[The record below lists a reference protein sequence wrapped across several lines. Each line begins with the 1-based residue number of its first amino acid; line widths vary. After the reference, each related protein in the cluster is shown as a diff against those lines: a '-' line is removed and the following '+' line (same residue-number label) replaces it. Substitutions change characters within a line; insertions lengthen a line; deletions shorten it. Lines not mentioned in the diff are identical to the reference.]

1 MSFKKT
7 MSLNYH
13 ISFERFNEH
22 LADIRIHHTA
32 LSDTPAFSMVT
43 WIAGSYLIREFS
55 KNITTVY
62 YQIGDSPIRHRAEK
76 IDKKHSYCQMP
87 SKVMILPYTMK
98 CTAEIYQ
105 CVQHSLMLRVFLEIL
120 PHYYYFQRQI
130 NRLKLISHCLYQRH
144 FWQTI

>member
-62 YQIGDSPIRHRAEK
+62 YQIGDSLIRHRAEK
-76 IDKKHSYCQMP
+76 
-87 SKVMILPYTMK
+87 
-98 CTAEIYQ
+98 
-105 CVQHSLMLRVFLEIL
+105 
-120 PHYYYFQRQI
+120 
-130 NRLKLISHCLYQRH
+130 N
-144 FWQTI
+144 